1 MNFGTTILILLAAIL
16 TLSVILYYQIKDK
29 KEIKKELEKVQALYD
44 SASKNIEQ
52 LELYIQKW
60 QKIKEDEE
68 KTGKK
73 IDEAKTEEELYNII
87 SDIIRNNNKLS
98 K

>member
-1 MNFGTTILILLAAIL
+1 MSFVTSILILLAIIL
-16 TLSVILYYQIKDK
+16 TLSVILYYQVKDK

-44 SASKNIEQ
+44 SAKKNIEQ
-52 LELYIQKW
+52 LGMYIQKW

-68 KTGKK
+68 KTGEK
-73 IDEAKTEEELYNII
+73 IDGAKTDEELYNII

>member
-1 MNFGTTILILLAAIL
+1 MNTVTSILILLALIL

>member
-1 MNFGTTILILLAAIL
+1 MNTVTSILILLALIL

-52 LELYIQKW
+52 LELYIQNW

-98 K
+98 E

>member
-16 TLSVILYYQIKDK
+16 TLSVILYYQVKDK

-60 QKIKEDEE
+60 QKIKEEEE

>member
-1 MNFGTTILILLAAIL
+1 MNTVTSILILLAAIL

-29 KEIKKELEKVQALYD
+29 KEIKKELEKVQPLYD
-44 SASKNIEQ
+44 SARKNIAQ
-52 LELYIQKW
+52 LELYIKKW

-68 KTGKK
+68 KTGEK
-73 IDEAKTEEELYNII
+73 IDEAKTDKELYNII
-87 SDIIRNNNKLS
+87 NDIIRNNNKLS

>member
-1 MNFGTTILILLAAIL
+1 MNTVTSILILLAAIL

-29 KEIKKELEKVQALYD
+29 KEIKKELEKVQSLYD
-44 SASKNIEQ
+44 SARENIAQ
-52 LELYIQKW
+52 LELYIKKW

-68 KTGKK
+68 KTGEK
-73 IDEAKTEEELYNII
+73 IDEAKTDEELYNII

>member
-1 MNFGTTILILLAAIL
+1 MSSITSILILLAVIL

-29 KEIKKELEKVQALYD
+29 KEIKKELEKVQALYE
-44 SASKNIEQ
+44 SAKKNIEQ
-52 LELYIQKW
+52 LGLYIKKW

>member
-1 MNFGTTILILLAAIL
+1 MNTVTSILILLALIL

-29 KEIKKELEKVQALYD
+29 KEIKKELENVQTLYD

>member
-1 MNFGTTILILLAAIL
+1 MNTVTLILILLAAIL

-29 KEIKKELEKVQALYD
+29 KEIKKELEKVQSLYD
-44 SASKNIEQ
+44 SARKNIAQ
-52 LELYIQKW
+52 LELYIKKW

-68 KTGKK
+68 KTGEK
-73 IDEAKTEEELYNII
+73 IDEAKTDEELYNII

>member
-1 MNFGTTILILLAAIL
+1 MNSITSILILLAIIL
-16 TLSVILYYQIKDK
+16 TLSVIVYYQGKEK
-29 KEIKKELEKVQALYD
+29 KETKKELEKVQALYD
-44 SASKNIEQ
+44 SAKKNIEQ
-52 LELYIQKW
+52 LEIYIQKW

-73 IDEAKTEEELYNII
+73 IDEAKTDEELYNII

>member
-1 MNFGTTILILLAAIL
+1 MNTVTSILILLALIL
-16 TLSVILYYQIKDK
+16 TLSVILYYQIKEK
-29 KEIKKELEKVQALYD
+29 KEIKKELENVQTLYD

>member
-1 MNFGTTILILLAAIL
+1 MNTVTSILILLALIL

-44 SASKNIEQ
+44 SATKNIEQ
-52 LELYIQKW
+52 LELYIQNW